1 MIKGD
6 FAKDTV
12 NAIAAD
18 VEAIQHEYAAKL
30 SVILNRLEAIDPEVA
45 KRTIELFD
53 DRGDAAIWLASHH
66 PCFHGL
72 NPYQLIASGKRQDV
86 LDVLGRVE
94 HGIFS

>member
-1 MIKGD
+1 MVKRNL
-6 FAKDTV
+6 AEDTV

-18 VEAIQHEYAAKL
+18 VETIQREYAAKL

-45 KRTIELFD
+45 KQTIEVFD
-53 DRGDAAIWLASHH
+53 DRNDAALWLASRH

-72 NPYQLIASGKRQDV
+72 NPYQVIANGKRQEV
-86 LDVLGRVE
+86 LDVLGRIE

>member
-18 VEAIQHEYAAKL
+18 VEAIQREYDAEL
-30 SVILNRLEAIDPEVA
+30 SVLLNRLEALDLELAKQAIEVFGN
-45 KRTIELFD
+45 RC
-53 DRGDAAIWLASHH
+53 RAAIWLAARR

-72 NPYQLIASGKRQDV
+72 NPYQLIAKGKRQDV
-86 LDVLGRVE
+86 LDILGRIE

>member
-1 MIKGD
+1 MVKSNVVE
-6 FAKDTV
+6 DTV

-30 SVILNRLEAIDPEVA
+30 SVILKRLEAIDPEVA
-45 KRTIELFD
+45 KRTIELFE

-72 NPYQLIASGKRQDV
+72 NPYQVIASSNRQEV
-86 LDVLGRVE
+86 LDVLGRFE

>member
-1 MIKGD
+1 MVKSN
-6 FAKDTV
+6 FAEDTV

-18 VEAIQHEYAAKL
+18 VEAIQHEYDAKL
-30 SVILNRLEAIDPEVA
+30 SALLNRLEALDPEVA
-45 KRTIELFD
+45 MRTIEVFD
-53 DRGDAAIWLASHH
+53 DRHDAATWLASLH

-86 LDVLGRVE
+86 LDVLGRIE

>member
-1 MIKGD
+1 MVKSNFVED
-6 FAKDTV
+6 SV

-18 VEAIQHEYAAKL
+18 VVAIQREYDAKL
-30 SVILNRLEAIDPEVA
+30 SAILNRLEALDPEVA

-72 NPYQLIASGKRQDV
+72 NPYQLIASSKRQDV
-86 LDVLGRVE
+86 LDILGRIE